1 MVTSIPANGRRA
13 ALRPAQR
20 SAFRMQLERLEDR
33 VVPSLADGT
42 ILVATGSS
50 SFSTQD
56 QSSFP
61 TGIIAVDPNTGTQA
75 PVSTGGLFA
84 LPTYIREAPNQ
95 QLYVTDL
102 QAYGTGAIFRVD
114 PNSGKQ
120 SLVTKGGLIDGP
132 NILVYLN
139 GFLYVANLGD
149 SSGKVH
155 DIVQVDPSTGAQKLI
170 SDGSGGGF
178 SVPTSM
184 TAADGHN
191 IYVVDE
197 PGNVQGAD
205 PGAIWV
211 VNLDS
216 GKQTRLV
223 HGGLL
228 DHPVDIAV
236 EPNGDL
242 IVGNTGSAANGYA
255 GSVIRI
261 NPQTGAQTLVSS
273 FGHDTG
279 LDSLD
284 LGMDGRIFVGAIS
297 NGSTPGRIYSVNAE
311 TGSQGI
317 VSSGG
322 SISLVEGIRVFRK
335 GSGGAT
341 TADTTAV
348 VSSVSPSVF
357 GQSVTFTATI
367 RASNPQAGTPTGTV
381 QFQID
386 GSNAGNPVTVSTT
399 GNVTTASFS
408 TITLAVGS
416 HSVTANYSGD
426 SNFAS
431 STGALAGGQSVTK
444 ARTSAT
450 VIASANPTSSGQA
463 VTFTATVTVTGTGS
477 PATVKPTGVVNFFD
491 GGTIIAQKTLNNSGG
506 TTTASISTSGL
517 SAGNHTITAAYAG
530 DNDYLTSTAGM
541 IQTVNGLNGAPTI
554 SPVSTTTLLVVSALA
569 APLGQPITLLGIV
582 SSSLAAL
589 GTNGSITF
597 LDQGMPLA
605 NVPLNGQ
612 MATFTTSTLA
622 LGAHSLSAAYTGD
635 PSHTAS
641 NSSAVAVIVGT
652 SNQRFVGQLY
662 QTLLQRPP
670 ESGGLAAW
678 TANLDQGVSRANV
691 AMGIEQSEESRTNQ
705 VQGLYHQFLHRSAD
719 PSGLKTFVTV
729 LRAGGTLEQVSTVL
743 TSSTEYL
750 QTQGGGT
757 KNGFVTALY
766 RDTLNRSPEPAEL
779 AAYTTALNAGTSPRQ
794 VATGI
799 LGSTEN
805 FQNHVTSSYQ
815 EFLKRP
821 ADNGG
826 LNSYVKAMRAGV
838 LDQDNVATAMLSSDE
853 FLSHV

>member
-1 MVTSIPANGRRA
+1 MVISIPVNGRRA

-20 SAFRMQLERLEDR
+20 SSFRMQLERLEDR

-42 ILVATGSS
+42 ILVTTGPS

-61 TGIIAVDPNTGTQA
+61 TGIIAVDPNTGAQT

-95 QLYVTDL
+95 QLYVTDI

-114 PNSGKQ
+114 PNNGKQ

-132 NILVYLN
+132 NALVFLD

-155 DIVQVDPSTGAQKLI
+155 DIVQVDPNTGAQKLI
-170 SDGSGGGF
+170 SDGSSGGF
-178 SVPTSM
+178 SVPTGM
-184 TAADGHN
+184 TAATGHN

-197 PGNVQGAD
+197 PGNVQGSD
-205 PGAIWV
+205 PGAIWL

-228 DHPVDIAV
+228 DHPQDIAV

-273 FGHDTG
+273 FGYNTG

-284 LGMDGRIFVGAIS
+284 LGVDGRIFVGAIS
-297 NGSTPGRIYSVNAE
+297 NGPTPGRIYSVNAN

-335 GSGGAT
+335 GSGGTT
-341 TADTTAV
+341 TANTTTAV
-348 VSSVSPSVF
+348 VSSVSSSVF

-367 RASNPQAGTPTGTV
+367 SASNTQAGAPTGTV

-386 GSNAGNPVTVSTT
+386 GGSAGNPVSVNTT
-399 GNVTTASFS
+399 GSVTTASFS
-408 TITLAVGS
+408 ATTLAVGS
-416 HSVTANYSGD
+416 HTVTANYSGD
-426 SNFAS
+426 SIFAS
-431 STGALAGGQSVTK
+431 SSGVLADGQSVTK
-444 ARTSAT
+444 AGTST
-450 VIASANPTSSGQA
+450 KVIASANPSSSGQA
-463 VTFTATVTVTGTGS
+463 VTFTATVTVTGTGN
-477 PATVKPTGVVNFFD
+477 PATVNPTGVVNFFD
-491 GGTIIAQKTLNNSGG
+491 GGTIIAQKTLNSTGG
-506 TTTASISTSGL
+506 TTTASISSSGL

-541 IQTVNGLNGAPTI
+541 MQRVNGLSGAFTT
-554 SPVSTTTLLVVSALA
+554 SPVSTTTVLVISALA
-569 APLGQPITLLGIV
+569 APVGQPITLMAIV

-597 LDQGMPLA
+597 LDQGTPLA
-605 NVPLNGQ
+605 NVPLNAQ
-612 MATFTTSTLA
+612 MATFTTSTLS
-622 LGAHSLSAAYTGD
+622 LGGHSLSAAYTGD
-635 PSHTAS
+635 ASHTAS
-641 NSSAVAVIVGT
+641 NSSTFAVIVGT

-662 QTLLQRPP
+662 YTLLQRQPDA
-670 ESGGLAAW
+670 GGLAAHIW
-678 TANLDQGVSRANV
+678 
-691 AMGIEQSEESRTNQ
+691 
-705 VQGLYHQFLHRSAD
+705 
-719 PSGLKTFVTV
+719 
-729 LRAGGTLEQVSTVL
+729 
-743 TSSTEYL
+743 
-750 QTQGGGT
+750 
-757 KNGFVTALY
+757 
-766 RDTLNRSPEPAEL
+766 
-779 AAYTTALNAGTSPRQ
+779 
-794 VATGI
+794 
-799 LGSTEN
+799 
-805 FQNHVTSSYQ
+805 
-815 EFLKRP
+815 
-821 ADNGG
+821 
-826 LNSYVKAMRAGV
+826 
-838 LDQDNVATAMLSSDE
+838 
-853 FLSHV
+853 